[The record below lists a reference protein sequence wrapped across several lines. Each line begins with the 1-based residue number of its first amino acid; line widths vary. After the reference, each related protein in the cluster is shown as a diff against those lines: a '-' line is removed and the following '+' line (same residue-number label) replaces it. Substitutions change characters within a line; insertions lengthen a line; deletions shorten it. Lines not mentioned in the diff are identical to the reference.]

1 MTNAKVPYKLLIQ
14 ILFLTPKTQ
23 QAIKHLKYNYLDKN
37 NKAQFEVD
45 RRLWPIGD
53 ESLKGR
59 S

>member
-23 QAIKHLKYNYLDKN
+23 QAINHLKYNHLNKN
-37 NKAQFEVD
+37 NKTQFEVD
-45 RRLWPIGD
+45 RRLWSMGE